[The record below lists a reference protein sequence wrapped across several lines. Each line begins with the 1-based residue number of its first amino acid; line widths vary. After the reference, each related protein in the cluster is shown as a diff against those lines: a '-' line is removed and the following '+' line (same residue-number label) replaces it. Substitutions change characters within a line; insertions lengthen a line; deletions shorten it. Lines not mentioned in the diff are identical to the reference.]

1 MTSPVRYKAGV
12 ICISSQQRCMQN
24 DRPDL
29 TEIVRACSQRDDHHV
44 DAKDHHCC
52 GPAAAKKVSELI
64 STPRLAVAAQENS
77 RGLEHE

>member
-1 MTSPVRYKAGV
+1 MLVSFASVPSSAACKMTDQ
-12 ICISSQQRCMQN
+12 ISQKLSEHA
-24 DRPDL
+24 
-29 TEIVRACSQRDDHHV
+29 EIIRACSQRDDHRM

-77 RGLEHE
+77 RGLKHE